1 LRDVSDWKS
10 GLKANPIEWLL
21 EKDNPSIRYW
31 VLKDL
36 LGKSD
41 RDREVV
47 KARGKIPKSQE
58 VQRVFSKIHI
68 NGGPFWSKSDGNIY
82 WGAFST
88 GGVLVFLAETGL
100 TKKDPRIRELAEF
113 LSGYQSAQGFFK
125 LSPKGPGWWSCFTAT
140 VVGALLRFGYTNDEV
155 VNKGID
161 WLFDTQRLDGGWY
174 CTRNSLRGGQKEKL
188 DSCPHSVLSVL
199 WAFMNTPELRN
210 RKELVPAVEFLLRH
224 WETKTPIPDVDR
236 GRYGI
241 GSRFRWIRYPLFE
254 YHVLRY
260 VYVLSHYDNAV
271 RDGRFGEAADL
282 LMSKQDDKGRWAID
296 KPYRGWE
303 EFEFGK
309 KGSPSKWATLDAL
322 RVSKRLHG

>member
-1 LRDVSDWKS
+1 M
-10 GLKANPIEWLL
+10 KANPIEWLL

-31 VLKDL
+31 ALKDL

-41 RDREVV
+41 RDREVA
-47 KARGKIPKSQE
+47 KARGKIPRSEE
-58 VQRVFSKIHI
+58 VQRVFSKIDI

-125 LSPKGPGWWSCFTAT
+125 LGPKGPGWWSCFTAA
-140 VVGALLRFGYTNDEV
+140 VVGALLRFGYINDEV

-174 CTRNSLRGGQKEKL
+174 CTRNSLRGGKKQKL

-199 WAFMNTPELRN
+199 WAFMNTPELWN

-241 GSRFRWIRYPLFE
+241 GSRFGWIRYPLFE
-254 YHVLRY
+254 YHLLRY
-260 VYVLSHYDNAV
+260 VYVLSVYDHAV
-271 RDGRFGEAADL
+271 KDERFREAADL

-309 KGSPSKWATLDAL
+309 KGTPNK
-322 RVSKRLHG
+322 